1 MVKNF
6 RRRILLNMEN
16 FFSGRIKLNTLLI
29 LIVGA
34 LSLGTSY
41 KIFKHFLKPATT
53 VTKLSKD
60 AYPCVVIGGGAGGL
74 TSAIYLTQLG
84 CKTLVVRGPNPG
96 GALVNTKSVQ
106 NWPGETEIQG
116 QHLINKLESHAV
128 SSGAVMLNQ
137 NVTAVDFSTWPFLIT
152 TAENKKIEALS
163 CIIASGATANK
174 LNIEG
179 EGEFWGQGVTNC
191 AICDG
196 PMFKNHTVAI
206 VGGGDSA
213 LTEVDLLT
221 PIVKKIYLLV
231 RSDRLRAQGPKVA
244 KLQNNPKVEILYNT
258 TVEKIVGDEKGVSN
272 LIIKTAGKE
281 KLLTVSGLFLA
292 IGSKPNTQMFKEELS
307 LDKNNFIELKADQ
320 ATSVDGV
327 FAVGDVCDEKYRQAI
342 TAAGSGCKA
351 ALQAL
356 EFLTQKNINLEGY
369 AHSTAEASKN
379 VSAVEKTAKLNAAL
393 DDQIEIEPENQ
404 RTDIDETVELELE
417 NVVENIRELASV
429 GQLTQLQKQT
439 GLPLVLDIYAPWC
452 MPCQF
457 MHPVFE
463 ELAIEFKDK
472 ISFTKVNADDAPQML
487 QDYGVRGVPTFIFFD
502 KEGRQV
508 ERATGQMSK
517 EDLIEILKKLL

>member
-1 MVKNF
+1 
-6 RRRILLNMEN
+6 MEK
-16 FFSGRIKLNTLLI
+16 FFSGRVKLNTLLM

-34 LSLGTSY
+34 LSFSISY
-41 KIFKHFLKPATT
+41 KIFKHFFKPATIIAT
-53 VTKLSKD
+53 LSKD

-84 CKTLVVRGPNPG
+84 CKTLVICGPNPG
-96 GALVNTKSVQ
+96 GALRNTKSVQ

-116 QHLINKLESHAV
+116 QVLVNKLANHAV
-128 SSGAVMLNQ
+128 SCGATMLNQ
-137 NVTAVDFSTWPFLIT
+137 NVTAVDFSTWPFSIT
-152 TAENKKIEALS
+152 IAENKKITALS

-174 LNIEG
+174 LNVEG
-179 EGEFWGQGVTNC
+179 ESEFWGQGVTNC

-231 RSDRLRAQGPKVA
+231 RSDKLRAQGPKVA

-292 IGSKPNTQMFKEELS
+292 IGSKPNTQLFKNELS
-307 LDKNNFIELKADQ
+307 LDKNNFIQLKADQ

-369 AHSTAEASKN
+369 AHSTPDASKN
-379 VSAVEKTAKLNAAL
+379 VSTAEKAKLNAAS
-393 DDQIEIEPENQ
+393 DDQIELELERENQ
-404 RTDIDETVELELE
+404 RIDAEEIVELELE
-417 NVVENIRELASV
+417 EAAENIRELTSV
-429 GQLTQLQKQT
+429 AQLTQLQKQT

-472 ISFTKVNADDAPQML
+472 INFTKVNADDAPQML

-502 KEGRQV
+502 KEGKQV

-517 EDLIEILKKLL
+517 EDLIEILNKLL